1 MALPGRQ
8 ALEMFR
14 HFDRAG
20 KGPTPLTPDEIPTI
34 AAQYGV
40 RFV

>member
-1 MALPGRQ
+1 
-8 ALEMFR
+8 MFR

-20 KGPTPLTPDEIPTI
+20 KTARLAPEAIVAI
-34 AAQYGV
+34 AGQYGV